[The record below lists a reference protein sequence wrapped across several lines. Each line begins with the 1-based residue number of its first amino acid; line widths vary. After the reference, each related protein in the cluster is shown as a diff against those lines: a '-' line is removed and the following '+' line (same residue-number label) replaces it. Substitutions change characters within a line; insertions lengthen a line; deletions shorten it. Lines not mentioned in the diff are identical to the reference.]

1 MDPQQFHTYTQ
12 GLDRISQ
19 ENKQASQL
27 KAQRVEQSK
36 LTDTLIRQ
44 TVFCDGSSA
53 AATRT
58 WLDDISLAFS
68 RVGQLIEIASST
80 VTGSLRKELENFL

>member
-19 ENKQASQL
+19 ENKQAAQ
-27 KAQRVEQSK
+27 ATTQRVEQNK
-36 LTDTLIRQ
+36 LTDKLIRQ

-58 WLDDISLAFS
+58 WLDDVSLAFN
-68 RVGQLIEIASST
+68 RVGQLMVI
-80 VTGSLRKELENFL
+80 